1 MTKEL
6 EGHAALA
13 GHAVLAGRVAIVTG
27 SALNIGRQTC
37 LKLAELGAAVVTHAK
52 ENREGAEETANLIVT
67 AGGRAATYVGDLS
80 MPEGAKAL
88 IETAVEHFD
97 GLHILVNNAA
107 MRRNTAL
114 ADTSFEDWKAVQST
128 NLDAPFLCTQ
138 AAVPHM
144 QAAGWGRIVMLGGLS
159 AHRGV
164 KDRVHVAA
172 TKAGLTGMT
181 RALAAEFADAGITAN
196 CVVPGSIDTVRG
208 AAAGAA
214 PHGGHPNLLGREGE
228 PDEVAHIIASLC
240 HPAAAYTTGQTIHVN
255 GGAYLA

>member
-1 MTKEL
+1 MTRDL
-6 EGHAALA
+6 E
-13 GHAVLAGRVAIVTG
+13 GRVAVVTG
-27 SALNIGRQTC
+27 SAMNIGRQTC
-37 LKLAELGAAVVTHAK
+37 LKLAALGAAVVTHAK
-52 ENREGAEETANLIVT
+52 ENRDGAEETADLVRA
-67 AGGRAATYVGDLS
+67 AGGRAATWVGDLS
-80 MPEGAKAL
+80 QPDGAKAL
-88 IETAVEHFD
+88 IDTAIDHFD

-107 MRRNTAL
+107 MRRNTSL

-144 QAAGWGRIVMLGGLS
+144 FASGWGRIVLLGGLS

-164 KDRVHVAA
+164 KDRVHVAT

-181 RALAAEFADAGITAN
+181 RALAAEFAEAGITAN

-214 PHGGHPNLLGREGE
+214 PHGGHPNLLGREGK

-240 HPAAAYTTGQTIHVN
+240 HPDAAYTTGQTLHVN

>member
-1 MTKEL
+1 MAMTK
-6 EGHAALA
+6 GTK
-13 GHAVLAGRVAIVTG
+13 GPAVLDGRIAIVTG

-37 LKLAELGAAVVTHAK
+37 LKLAALGAAVVTHAK
-52 ENREGAEETANLIVT
+52 ENRKGAEETAGLIT
-67 AGGRAATYVGDLS
+67 AAGGRACAYVGDLGK
-80 MPEGAKAL
+80 PEGAKAL
-88 IETAVEHFD
+88 IETALDHFG

-107 MRRNTAL
+107 MRRNTSL
-114 ADTSFEDWKAVQST
+114 AETSFEDWKAVQNT

-144 QAAGWGRIVMLGGLS
+144 AAAGWGRIVMLGGLS

-164 KDRVHVAA
+164 KDRVHVAT

-181 RALAAEFADAGITAN
+181 RALAAEFAEAGITAN

-208 AAAGAA
+208 IAAGTA
-214 PHGGHPNLLGREGE
+214 PHGGHPNLLGREGK
-228 PDEVAHIIASLC
+228 PDEVAHIITSLC
-240 HPAAAYTTGQTIHVN
+240 HPDAAYTTGQTIHVN

>member
-1 MTKEL
+1 MMKETEGCYAL
-6 EGHAALA
+6 E
-13 GHAVLAGRVAIVTG
+13 GRVAIVTG
-27 SALNIGRQTC
+27 SALNIGRRTS
-37 LKLAELGAAVVTHAK
+37 LKLAELGAAIVTHAK
-52 ENREGAEETANLIVT
+52 ENRDGAEETADLIVA

-80 MPEGAKAL
+80 QPGCAKAL
-88 IETAVEHFD
+88 IEAAIEHFD

-107 MRRNTAL
+107 MRRNTSL
-114 ADTSFEDWKAVQST
+114 ADTSFEDWQALVRT

-144 QAAGWGRIVMLGGLS
+144 TTAGFGRIVMLGGLS

-164 KDRVHVAA
+164 KNRVHVAA

-181 RALAAEFADAGITAN
+181 RALAAEFAEVGITAN
-196 CVVPGSIDTVRG
+196 CVVPGDIDTVRG

-214 PHGGHPNLLGREGE
+214 LHGGHPNLVGRKGQPE
-228 PDEVAHIIASLC
+228 EVAHIIASLC

>member
-1 MTKEL
+1 MVIIK
-6 EGHAALA
+6 GPR
-13 GHAVLAGRVAIVTG
+13 GPAVLEGRVAIITG
-27 SALNIGRQTC
+27 SALNIGRQIC

-52 ENREGAEETANLIVT
+52 ENREAAEETADMIIA
-67 AGGRAATYVGDLS
+67 AGGHAATYVGDLS
-80 MPEGAKAL
+80 QPTGAKAL
-88 IETAVEHFD
+88 IKTAIDQFD
-97 GLHILVNNAA
+97 SLHILVNNAA
-107 MRRNTAL
+107 MRRNTSL
-114 ADTSFEDWKAVQST
+114 SDTSFEDWKAVQRT

-144 QAAGWGRIVMLGGLS
+144 TAAGWGRIVMLGGLS

-164 KDRVHVAA
+164 RDRVHVAT

-208 AAAGAA
+208 AAAGEA
-214 PHGGHPNLLGREGE
+214 PHSGHPNLLGREGK
-228 PDEVAHIIASLC
+228 PAEVAHIITSLC
-240 HPAAAYTTGQTIHVN
+240 HPDAAYTTGQTIHVN